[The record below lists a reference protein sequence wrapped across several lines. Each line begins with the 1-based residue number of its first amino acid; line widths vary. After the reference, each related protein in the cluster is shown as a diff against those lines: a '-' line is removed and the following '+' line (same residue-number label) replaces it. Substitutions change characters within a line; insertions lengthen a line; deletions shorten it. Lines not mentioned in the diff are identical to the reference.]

1 MEGERG
7 PPVRDHNIAYRA
19 PTLIARILHCFN
31 QDCELSSALQTV
43 TGIDDSEYP
52 SQALLDEVTQ
62 SNRPVVVQ
70 PGFEVT
76 SAFVEK
82 ILPD

>member
-1 MEGERG
+1 MRH
-7 PPVRDHNIAYRA
+7 HNVVYRA
-19 PTLIARILHCFN
+19 PTLNARILHCYI
-31 QDCELSSALQTV
+31 QDCELSALLQSV